1 MFATERIAQI
11 VENCQT
17 LVREESLSGQESGVV
32 RAIEAMMRA
41 YGFDEINIDRYGN
54 IVGGLVGS
62 RPGKTVVFD
71 GHIDTVPYDAE
82 KWTRAPLGGVVADGR
97 IYGRGT
103 TDMKG
108 SVSAMIGA
116 SAAAD
121 ALVCSG
127 TETAPSWVSAMST
140 TV

>member
-54 IVGGLVGS
+54 IVGGLVGA

-82 KWTRAPLGGVVADGR
+82 KWTRAPLGGEVADGR

-108 SVSAMIGA
+108 SVSAMISDGI
-116 SAAAD
+116 S
-121 ALVCSG
+121 
-127 TETAPSWVSAMST
+127 PR
-140 TV
+140 